1 MSQDMDPF
9 TEAVTRILQEALHAM
24 WLLAEEAKA
33 DVIREQE
40 TARKAIEEAPQVI
53 KENSEDTEKF
63 NSLTSEVEA
72 LKAAGSNTQPF
83 GIMKD
88 IIWLWSDPI

>member
-1 MSQDMDPF
+1 
-9 TEAVTRILQEALHAM
+9 
-24 WLLAEEAKA
+24 
-33 DVIREQE
+33 VIREQE

-72 LKAAGSNTQPF
+72 LKVSVFN
-83 GIMKD
+83 
-88 IIWLWSDPI
+88 L

>member
-9 TEAVTRILQEALHAM
+9 TEAVTRILQALHAM

-72 LKAAGSNTQPF
+72 LKVCVFN
-83 GIMKD
+83 
-88 IIWLWSDPI
+88 L